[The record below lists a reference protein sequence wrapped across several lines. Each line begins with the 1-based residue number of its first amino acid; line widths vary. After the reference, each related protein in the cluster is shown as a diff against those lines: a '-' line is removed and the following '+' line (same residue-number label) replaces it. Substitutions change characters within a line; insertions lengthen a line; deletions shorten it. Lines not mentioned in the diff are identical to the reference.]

1 MFGEIYLDSEGTSD
15 MPSDQK
21 AFKSTMYLVGP
32 PLAVSSLSTKRTIQQ
47 QVIKVQDSRVARGE
61 GSVSVSDFDE
71 TLTRVRELTLSP
83 AFDGR
88 YDPQTGL
95 KIGNRQFTII
105 DAATGS
111 AYTPYNEQEILMTI
125 DGVAQRPGY
134 SFKVVG
140 NQLTFFEAPLGPRVT
155 EDQLVPPQKA
165 YIRAFK
171 FREDTDNARYL
182 KRLKNIADSFDGRT
196 RIFDLN
202 WEDGSV
208 VKTQVNEDLFVY
220 LDGVLQQG
228 SYEIRRFSSP
238 NKTDRIAFDKAP
250 KNYKDLYD
258 ADAFPQE
265 LQNET
270 YFYGF
275 GVGLYERLGIDKR
288 IIPFTQNN
296 QYLIYDAN
304 NNVRNIDNPLYVYV
318 YVDGVL
324 QRQNLSYKINGAAI
338 TFMQPLEY
346 TEQADGSYT
355 CARVDILRLYGKN
368 YQSTLNFFNYEAD
381 VFYNRATVTFDGAG
395 TYDTLSS
402 GMF

>member
-1 MFGEIYLDSEGTSD
+1 MFLFSIPFELDAFRPGETIEQRVNGIIVAQGVIAPDGWRIGSNIMRLQDIVGVFKEGQTIIGKSRKKTARIQRISRSSFTTDIVTRERTIGRFTSDRGKVSSNNQRIHDSDFYQDYSYVVRSRTPIKQWRDVVKDTTHPAGFKMFGEIYLDSEGTSD

-155 EDQLVPPQKA
+155 EDQIVPPRKHTSGHSSLEKIQTMHA
-165 YIRAFK
+165 I
-171 FREDTDNARYL
+171 
-182 KRLKNIADSFDGRT
+182 S
-196 RIFDLN
+196 
-202 WEDGSV
+202 SV
-208 VKTQVNEDLFVY
+208 
-220 LDGVLQQG
+220 
-228 SYEIRRFSSP
+228 
-238 NKTDRIAFDKAP
+238 
-250 KNYKDLYD
+250 
-258 ADAFPQE
+258 
-265 LQNET
+265 
-270 YFYGF
+270 
-275 GVGLYERLGIDKR
+275 
-288 IIPFTQNN
+288 
-296 QYLIYDAN
+296 
-304 NNVRNIDNPLYVYV
+304 
-318 YVDGVL
+318 
-324 QRQNLSYKINGAAI
+324 
-338 TFMQPLEY
+338 
-346 TEQADGSYT
+346 
-355 CARVDILRLYGKN
+355 
-368 YQSTLNFFNYEAD
+368 
-381 VFYNRATVTFDGAG
+381 
-395 TYDTLSS
+395 
-402 GMF
+402 

>member
-1 MFGEIYLDSEGTSD
+1 M
-15 MPSDQK
+15 
-21 AFKSTMYLVGP
+21 
-32 PLAVSSLSTKRTIQQ
+32 
-47 QVIKVQDSRVARGE
+47 
-61 GSVSVSDFDE
+61 
-71 TLTRVRELTLSP
+71 
-83 AFDGR
+83 
-88 YDPQTGL
+88 
-95 KIGNRQFTII
+95 
-105 DAATGS
+105 
-111 AYTPYNEQEILMTI
+111 
-125 DGVAQRPGY
+125 
-134 SFKVVG
+134 
-140 NQLTFFEAPLGPRVT
+140 
-155 EDQLVPPQKA
+155 
-165 YIRAFK
+165 
-171 FREDTDNARYL
+171 
-182 KRLKNIADSFDGRT
+182 
-196 RIFDLN
+196 
-202 WEDGSV
+202 
-208 VKTQVNEDLFVY
+208 FVY

-304 NNVRNIDNPLYVYV
+304 NNVRNVDNPLYVYV

-324 QRQNLSYKINGAAI
+324 QRQNISYKINGAAI

-368 YQSTLNFFNYEAD
+368 YQSTLNLFNYEAD

-402 GMF
+402 WYILNTSDKTTVRQGDRIWGEIIDLQSGSGNQFTVVLKSQNIDFIAGSDITFDRGDGNPLTITFADYSIAYTTNAAGERILTS

>member
-1 MFGEIYLDSEGTSD
+1 MLKRLFGW
-15 MPSDQK
+15 
-21 AFKSTMYLVGP
+21 STGP
-32 PLAVSSLSTKRTIQQ
+32 PCSIFSVYKENYSQ
-47 QVIKVQDSRVARGE
+47 QVIKVQDSRVSRGE
-61 GSVSVSDFDE
+61 GSVSVDDFDE
-71 TLTRVRELTLSP
+71 TFTRVRELTLSP

-95 KIGNRQFTII
+95 KIGNTQFTII
-105 DAATGS
+105 DKATGT

-134 SFKVVG
+134 SFKVVAI
-140 NQLTFFEAPLGPRVT
+140 NSISLRHLLDQRVT
-155 EDQLVPPQKA
+155 EDQIVPPQKA
-165 YIRAFK
+165 YIRSFK

-228 SYEIRRFSSP
+228 SYEIRRFSSA
-238 NKTDRIAFDKAP
+238 NKTDRIAFNKAP

-275 GVGLYERLGIDKR
+275 GVGLYERLGIDER
-288 IIPFTQNN
+288 IVPFNTYNS
-296 QYLIYDAN
+296 YSIYDSKGDVI
-304 NNVRNIDNPLYVYV
+304 NVDDDKNLYV

-324 QRQNLSYKINGAAI
+324 QNREFSYKIAGSSIIFN
-338 TFMQPLEY
+338 QPL
-346 TEQADGSYT
+346 TFAEQADGGYT
-355 CARVDILRLYGKN
+355 HC
-368 YQSTLNFFNYEAD
+368 
-381 VFYNRATVTFDGAG
+381 
-395 TYDTLSS
+395 
-402 GMF
+402 